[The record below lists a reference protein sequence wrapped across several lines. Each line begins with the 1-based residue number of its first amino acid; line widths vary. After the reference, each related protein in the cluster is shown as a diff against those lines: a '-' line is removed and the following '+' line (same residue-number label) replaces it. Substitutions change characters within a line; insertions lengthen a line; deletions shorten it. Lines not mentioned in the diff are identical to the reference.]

1 MRTDTKSKRS
11 KDEKRNTLRKELIK
25 EGTIIQLRKR
35 YNKVKE
41 IQSAREVKTKEG
53 FTLRKELI
61 KEGTIIQ
68 LEKMKNK
75 DMDALVQEHCFNW

>member
-1 MRTDTKSKRS
+1 M
-11 KDEKRNTLRKELIK
+11 I
-25 EGTIIQLRKR
+25 
-35 YNKVKE
+35 NKVKE